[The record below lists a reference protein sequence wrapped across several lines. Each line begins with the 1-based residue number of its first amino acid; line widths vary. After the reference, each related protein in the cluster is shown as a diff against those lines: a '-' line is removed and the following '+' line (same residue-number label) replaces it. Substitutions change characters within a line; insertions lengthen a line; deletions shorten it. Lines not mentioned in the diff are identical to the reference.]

1 MSEEFKGYSTGT
13 IALVF
18 LVGGV
23 IGAGLSLL
31 LAPASGKE
39 SRAKIKGLAEEAVEE
54 GKHFVESR
62 KEILEKAVGAGR
74 DAMEKEKERLTGRE
88 KEGSVAA

>member
-1 MSEEFKGYSTGT
+1 MAEEFKGYSAGT

-18 LVGGV
+18 FMGGF
-23 IGAGLSLL
+23 IGVGLSLF

-39 SRAKIKGLAEEAVEE
+39 SRAKIRDLAEEAVGK

-62 KEILEKAVGAGR
+62 KEILEKA
-74 DAMEKEKERLTGRE
+74 
-88 KEGSVAA
+88 